1 MGNRI
6 IYILNGKIFCFE
18 NEHYPFDPIYMR
30 ERERERERAVLKKA
44 RLTTHGFTQNVTSFD
59 VLGFFFSQY
68 ETILWID

>member
-1 MGNRI
+1 MKYFPLKMNTTHPAL
-6 IYILNGKIFCFE
+6 Y
-18 NEHYPFDPIYMR
+18 IYMR

-68 ETILWID
+68 ETIL